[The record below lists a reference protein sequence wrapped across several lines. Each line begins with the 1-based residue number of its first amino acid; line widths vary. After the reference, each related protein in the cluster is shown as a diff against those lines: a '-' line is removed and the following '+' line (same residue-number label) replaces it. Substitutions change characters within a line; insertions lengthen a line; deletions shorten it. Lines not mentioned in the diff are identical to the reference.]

1 MRCRHFGRGNL
12 STSVKRSSWSADG
25 TLILATTDTALHVWR
40 ADSGTLSRSIPLHT
54 MAEFPLAVS
63 RGGRRNLAATGS
75 TLHTAIRVWDLD
87 AAVC

>member
-1 MRCRHFGRGNL
+1 
-12 STSVKRSSWSADG
+12 
-25 TLILATTDTALHVWR
+25 
-40 ADSGTLSRSIPLHT
+40 

-87 AAVC
+87 AAVCHLCGPPAGGCITHSTLSVRLSVPSV